1 MRQFPI
7 NSFLYALSNMSF
19 PDTDPQSRG
28 KIDLIGCGEQVSDGN
43 LFICMDCDVDTNEI
57 REYFMVDDNLWIE
70 NVPEYHGFLCIGCLE
85 DRVGRTLE
93 ATDFPSHLPINN
105 PNGLFFPHSDRLRDR
120 LTTGSDMDD
129 ERSQS

>member
-19 PDTDPQSRG
+19 PDTDSRSRG
-28 KIDLIGCGEQVSDGN
+28 KIDLEGCGEKMSDGD

-57 REYFMVDDNLWIE
+57 REYFMVDDHLWAE

-85 DRVGRTLE
+85 SRVGRTLD
-93 ATDFPSHLPINN
+93 ARDFPSHLPINN
-105 PNGLFFPHSDRLRDR
+105 PNGLFFPHSDRLYAR
-120 LTTGSDMDD
+120 LTTGSTVDG
-129 ERSQS
+129 ES